1 MSFAEE
7 ITIHSALKRLE
18 NQAAELTAA
27 RKVVSA
33 ADLMAMAYAGEMAS
47 RSAGL
52 ELRGFPMLEA
62 YQSLMVALAEY
73 NEVVK

>member
-27 RKVVSA
+27 RKAVAA

-47 RSAGL
+47 RAAGI
-52 ELRGFPMLEA
+52 ELRGFPMLDA
-62 YQSLMVALAEY
+62 YQTFMVELAEY